1 MLYSNKIYL
10 KFITKD
16 NNKHNKC
23 NKIIAAFVYEFSTG
37 HKYYVNFCHG
47 DLLIDDTFENFK
59 DELETNPYK
68 VYVTNKKDYK
78 YWLDCDLIDVNL
90 FGFIENNEVFEKK
103 SYTCKNFIQ
112 IGIGNINDYNLIVP
126 LVIHKREFDDE
137 VDRIKSLG
145 SKHTDSYCF
154 KFFNDV
160 LTDTLFEVEKNGLK
174 VDIETFNNHFD
185 GKVYNGYVYTNYY
198 IYNPTG
204 RPSNRFDRINYAALH
219 KEGGSRSSFVSR
231 FGSDGY
237 LWMVDFTGFHPYIVS
252 YLVDYKVP
260 DNETIYEHLAKYYY
274 DTDVISPELLA
285 SAKKLTMFNL
295 YGQINE
301 SYLNIPYFVKAE
313 EFKNKYWVQFINNG
327 YVETPVYKRK
337 ITNKHIVDPNKN
349 KLFAY
354 IIQAAETEFAINSL
368 NSCLKFISDK
378 QIIPI
383 LYMYDSILFDVHNS
397 VNKDVLED
405 LIDIIKN
412 KMFKVKV
419 YKGNNYNDLK
429 LL

>member
-1 MLYSNKIYL
+1 
-10 KFITKD
+10 
-16 NNKHNKC
+16 
-23 NKIIAAFVYEFSTG
+23 
-37 HKYYVNFCHG
+37 
-47 DLLIDDTFENFK
+47 
-59 DELETNPYK
+59 
-68 VYVTNKKDYK
+68 
-78 YWLDCDLIDVNL
+78 
-90 FGFIENNEVFEKK
+90 
-103 SYTCKNFIQ
+103 
-112 IGIGNINDYNLIVP
+112 
-126 LVIHKREFDDE
+126 
-137 VDRIKSLG
+137 
-145 SKHTDSYCF
+145 
-154 KFFNDV
+154 
-160 LTDTLFEVEKNGLK
+160 VEKNGLK

-219 KEGGSRSSFVSR
+219 KKGGSRSSFVSR

-274 DTDVISPELLA
+274 NIDVISPELLA

-368 NSCLKFISDK
+368 NSSLKFISDK

-405 LIDIIKN
+405 LTDIIKN